1 MMHIRVIEG
10 ADDLEDRIDTP
21 DMREELVPES
31 FSLRCS
37 FDEACDIDKLDGCR
51 DDLGAIYDDTDFLEP
66 FIVHIHDASIRLDC
80 TEGEVRGFGGI

>member
-1 MMHIRVIEG
+1 MMHIGVIEG
-10 ADDLEDRIDTP
+10 ADDLEDRVYIS
-21 DMREELVPES
+21 DMSEKFVPES
-31 FSLRCS
+31 FSLGCS
-37 FDEACDIDKLDGCR
+37 FDEACDIDKFDGCR